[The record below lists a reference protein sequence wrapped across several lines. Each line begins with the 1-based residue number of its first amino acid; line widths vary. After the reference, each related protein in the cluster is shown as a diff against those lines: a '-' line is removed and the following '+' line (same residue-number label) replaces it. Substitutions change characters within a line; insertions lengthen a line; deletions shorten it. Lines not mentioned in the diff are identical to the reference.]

1 MCPQI
6 QTDSFNAFN
15 PNPFVAKDVHIERYS
30 SDGWGRYSAIPHEK
44 CRFLAAIL
52 LEFPCFRQ
60 LLVTLKLLGIPFE
73 QE

>member
-1 MCPQI
+1 LGGAIPQ
-6 QTDSFNAFN
+6 S
-15 PNPFVAKDVHIERYS
+15 
-30 SDGWGRYSAIPHEK
+30 PHEK

-52 LEFPCFRQ
+52 LEFPCFRR